1 MSWSDEDRAAA
12 VAVLGSRAFEYL
24 LDPRRVSS
32 SYHIAVE
39 DGVVE
44 LHAKIRDLVEGRGSP
59 WVCSVFWQA
68 TRSPEG
74 ELILRWGDGCLRN
87 LGGGQCLHLDAARQ
101 RKRVLERLRD
111 LYGGGGEENRAIEE
125 DRVAD
130 AEMYFLAS
138 RYFSFPC
145 GEGAPGRAMLTGKHL
160 WIGEAE
166 FGCCDYFVRAY
177 LARSAG
183 FRTVVLLP
191 FTTGVLELVSTDEIP
206 EDPEALKRINTL
218 LTAGHEGSTSTP
230 SPADFASMKGPEK
243 IFVGDLNETLT
254 ENLDLFHQDSSGN
267 LIAIPTAEEERRPKK
282 RGRKP
287 ANGREEPLNHVE
299 AERQRREKLNQRFYA
314 LRAVVPNISKMD
326 KASLIGDAIVHITE
340 LQRRVGEM
348 EAARASKCV
357 EHQVDVGAAGEEV
370 VVRVGC
376 ALEAHPAGSIIQ
388 ALNRSEVEVAESKAT
403 VRGDTVV
410 HTFVVKSAGDAE
422 TTREKL
428 MTALRHGQ
436 SSTQQSISH

>member
-1 MSWSDEDRAAA
+1 MRWSDEDRAAA
-12 VAVLGSRAFEYL
+12 VDVLGGRAFEYL
-24 LDPRRVSS
+24 LDPRRVLSS
-32 SYHIAVE
+32 DHLAAG

-44 LHAKIRDLVEGRGSP
+44 LHAKLRDLVEARGSP
-59 WVCSVFWQA
+59 WACSVFWQA

-74 ELILRWGDGCLRN
+74 ELILGWGDGCLRN
-87 LGGGQCLHLDAARQ
+87 LDGGQCLQLDAARQ
-101 RKRVLERLRD
+101 KKRVLERLRA
-111 LYGGGGEENRAIEE
+111 LYGDGGGGEEKHALAL
-125 DRVAD
+125 DHVAE

-138 RYFSFPC
+138 MYFSFRC
-145 GEGAPGRAMLTGKHL
+145 GEGAPGRALLTGKHV

-166 FGCCDYFVRAY
+166 LGCCDYFVRAY

-191 FTTGVLELVSTDEIP
+191 LATGVLELVSTDDIP

-218 LTAGHEGSTSTP
+218 LTAGHDGSTSVA
-230 SPADFASMKGPEK
+230 SSAASSSMKGPK
-243 IFVGDLNETLT
+243 KVFVGDLNETLT
-254 ENLDLFHQDSSGN
+254 DNLDPFYQGSTGN
-267 LIAIPTAEEERRPKK
+267 LIAIPTAEEGRRPKK

-348 EAARASKCV
+348 EAARDSKCV
-357 EHQVDVGAAGEEV
+357 EHQVEVGEAGEEV

-376 ALEAHPAGSIIQ
+376 ALGAHPAGSIIQ
-388 ALNRSEVEVAESKAT
+388 ALKRSEVEVADSKAT
-403 VRGDTVV
+403 VRGDRVV
-410 HTFVVKSAGDAE
+410 HTFVVKSAGDTE

-428 MTALRHGQ
+428 MTALGHGR
-436 SSTQQSISH
+436 SAT

>member
-1 MSWSDEDRAAA
+1 MRWSDEDRAAA
-12 VAVLGSRAFEYL
+12 AAVLGGRAFEYL

-32 SYHIAVE
+32 SDHLAVE

-44 LHAKIRDLVEGRGSP
+44 IHAKLRELVEGRGSP
-59 WVCSVFWQA
+59 WTCCVFWQA
-68 TRSPEG
+68 ARSPEG
-74 ELILRWGDGCLRN
+74 ELILGWGDGCLRN
-87 LGGGQCLHLDAARQ
+87 LDGGQCLQLDAARQ
-101 RKRVLERLRD
+101 RKRVLERLHE
-111 LYGGGGEENRAIEE
+111 LYGGGGEENRAVEL
-125 DRVAD
+125 DHVAD

-138 RYFSFPC
+138 MYFSFPC
-145 GEGAPGRAMLTGKHL
+145 GEGAPGRAMLTGKHV

-166 FGCCDYFVRAY
+166 LGCCDYFVRAY

-218 LTAGHEGSTSTP
+218 LTAGHDGSTS
-230 SPADFASMKGPEK
+230 AASAAASSSTKGPKK
-243 IFVGDLNETLT
+243 IFVGDLNETLM

-267 LIAIPTAEEERRPKK
+267 LNAIPTAEEERRPKK

-348 EAARASKCV
+348 EAARAYKCV
-357 EHQVDVGAAGEEV
+357 EHQVDVGVAGGEV

-376 ALEAHPAGSIIQ
+376 ELGAHPAGSVIQ
-388 ALNRSEVEVAESKAT
+388 ALKRSEVEVTDSKAT
-403 VRGDTVV
+403 VRGDRVV

-428 MTALRHGQ
+428 MTALGRGQ
-436 SSTQQSISH
+436 SATQQSTSH

>member
-1 MSWSDEDRAAA
+1 MRWSEEDRAAA
-12 VAVLGSRAFEYL
+12 VAVLGGRAFEYL

-32 SYHIAVE
+32 SDHLAAG

-44 LHAKIRDLVEGRGSP
+44 LHAKLRDLAEGRGSP
-59 WVCSVFWQA
+59 WACSVFWQA

-74 ELILRWGDGCLRN
+74 ELILGWGDGCLRN
-87 LGGGQCLHLDAARQ
+87 LDGGECLQVDAARQ
-101 RKRVLERLRD
+101 RKRVLERLRV
-111 LYGGGGEENRAIEE
+111 LYGGGGEEKRALAL
-125 DRVAD
+125 DHVAE

-138 RYFSFPC
+138 MYFSFRC
-145 GEGAPGRAMLTGKHL
+145 GEGAPGRAMLTGKHI

-166 FGCCDYFVRAY
+166 LGCCDYFVRAN

-191 FTTGVLELVSTDEIP
+191 FATGVLELVSTDDIP
-206 EDPEALKRINTL
+206 EDPEALQRINNL
-218 LTAGHEGSTSTP
+218 LTAGHDGSPSAA
-230 SPADFASMKGPEK
+230 SPAASSSTKGPKK

-254 ENLDLFHQDSSGN
+254 ENLDLFNQGSTDN
-267 LIAIPTAEEERRPKK
+267 LIAIPTAEEGRRPKK

-340 LQRRVGEM
+340 LQRRVDEI

-357 EHQVDVGAAGEEV
+357 EHQVEVGAAGEEV

-376 ALEAHPAGSIIQ
+376 ALGAHPAGSIIQ
-388 ALNRSEVEVAESKAT
+388 ALELSEVEVADSKAT
-403 VRGDTVV
+403 VRGDRVV
-410 HTFVVKSAGDAE
+410 HTFVVKSAGDPE

-428 MTALRHGQ
+428 MTALGHGR
-436 SSTQQSISH
+436 SATQQSISH